1 MTNEAVAEPVDP
13 YDPAYIYR
21 SIFGSKMKG
30 HRQAWPDIDL
40 PELQS
45 INPDCVGWIH
55 MDACPVNYPVVK
67 QHFDRGYY
75 LTHNFSGEESV
86 HGQVVLDFHHGGQM
100 GVRTTVLHAHHMK
113 DWSMFMAIV
122 SLEDADYLAAHPTVQ
137 LIHGD
142 RRYTARWSAGLLFYS
157 KDPWPERIRFDDDAD
172 YAAWLA
178 RVSSESAMP
187 VPFAVTADDRLLVC
201 TTCAF
206 LQEPYDMFAAFAV
219 IEEELPA

>member
-1 MTNEAVAEPVDP
+1 MTNEAVAEPADP

-100 GVRTTVLHAHHMK
+100 GALTIRRRAGHWPTRTVT
-113 DWSMFMAIV
+113 
-122 SLEDADYLAAHPTVQ
+122 
-137 LIHGD
+137 
-142 RRYTARWSAGLLFYS
+142 
-157 KDPWPERIRFDDDAD
+157 RF
-172 YAAWLA
+172 
-178 RVSSESAMP
+178 P
-187 VPFAVTADDRLLVC
+187 P
-201 TTCAF
+201 
-206 LQEPYDMFAAFAV
+206 
-219 IEEELPA
+219 